1 MKITTNIMLFYQVVG
16 LEKTIDIFADAGFD
30 GIEFNT
36 DLKEYYDETYDRAYY
51 EQIRAY
57 AEGKGLTF
65 TQSHAPFASS
75 FSDPE
80 QTRKRFEDIVKGME
94 HSAWLGAETVVVH
107 PCGHLNCMEE
117 GNWDRMMDYNL
128 DFYRRLAPYAKELGL
143 QIAIENINSTVT
155 RTAEGLNEL
164 MDRLND
170 PVFVIC
176 YDVGHAHIAGEGA
189 ADMIRKLGN
198 RIKCTHIHDND
209 GVGDNHTLPY
219 YGSIDWEAVTEAFAQ
234 VGYAGNLN
242 YEAGNFVKH
251 VPASLMPQ
259 AAAYMA
265 QVGHQLIDRVR
276 YHGGMGK

>member
-1 MKITTNIMLFYQVVG
+1 MKITTNIMLFYQAVG

-75 FSDPE
+75 FADPE

-107 PCGHLNCMEE
+107 PCGHMNCKSEE
-117 GNWDRMMDYNL
+117 KWKEMFAYNL
-128 DFYRRLAPYAKELGL
+128 DFYRRLLPYAREFGVK
-143 QIAIENINSTVT
+143 IAIENILGTVT
-155 RTAEGLNEL
+155 QKAEGLAAL
-164 MDRLND
+164 VDTLDD
-170 PVFVIC
+170 PAFTVCF
-176 YDVGHAHIAGEGA
+176 DVGHGHIGGEGA
-189 ADMIRKLGN
+189 ADMIRALGS
-198 RIKCTHIHDND
+198 RIGCTHIHDND
-209 GVGDNHTLPY
+209 GTADNHTLPY
-219 YGSIDWEAVTEAFAQ
+219 YGSIDWEAVTGAFAQ

>member
-1 MKITTNIMLFYQVVG
+1 MKITTNIMLFYQAVG

-75 FSDPE
+75 FADPE

-155 RTAEGLNEL
+155 RTAEG
-164 MDRLND
+164 
-170 PVFVIC
+170 
-176 YDVGHAHIAGEGA
+176 
-189 ADMIRKLGN
+189 
-198 RIKCTHIHDND
+198 
-209 GVGDNHTLPY
+209 
-219 YGSIDWEAVTEAFAQ
+219 
-234 VGYAGNLN
+234 
-242 YEAGNFVKH
+242 
-251 VPASLMPQ
+251 
-259 AAAYMA
+259 
-265 QVGHQLIDRVR
+265 
-276 YHGGMGK
+276 